1 MHPRSISAIAVP
13 HAQSAAHPTFAWS
26 RLRIPFGAAS
36 RPFLYRLER
45 RHIYDSAKQ
54 LASRHREEVPLPA
67 SAVYLGAASCAGS
80 LTALAMHPVFT
91 IKTRLQ
97 LQLAARA
104 AAPAAAP
111 AAAQAASAAS
121 APAAAPRAAPTAAPQ
136 RDRYTGLTNT
146 ARRMIAEEGFFSLY
160 RGLGASL
167 ILVSHGA
174 IQFVAYEH
182 LKSALDAEAEQLR
195 AGGGGGIGELGAA
208 GAGAGVVGAA
218 GASGASGASASSG
231 ERGAG
236 IVIAGSASQSAPVG
250 GASGSSSSARAAA
263 PSVVHISAA
272 AAGSKVLA
280 TLFTYPYQVVRSCMQ
295 QRSVQAADIERFGT
309 MRRTIVHL
317 WRTERLGAFYRG
329 ITAHI
334 VRAAPQS
341 SITLLA
347 YEKIHAALKK
357 RRPGAS

>member
-1 MHPRSISAIAVP
+1 M
-13 HAQSAAHPTFAWS
+13 
-26 RLRIPFGAAS
+26 
-36 RPFLYRLER
+36 
-45 RHIYDSAKQ
+45 
-54 LASRHREEVPLPA
+54 PLPA

-104 AAPAAAP
+104 ASPAAAP
-111 AAAQAASAAS
+111 AAAQAAAQAAARAASPAS
-121 APAAAPRAAPTAAPQ
+121 APAAAPNVAPTAAPQ

-146 ARRMIAEEGFFSLY
+146 ARRMVAEEGFLSLY

-182 LKSALDAEAEQLR
+182 LKSALDAEAAQLR
-195 AGGGGGIGELGAA
+195 AASGGGGDIGELGAG
-208 GAGAGVVGAA
+208 GAGAAVVGAG

-236 IVIAGSASQSAPVG
+236 IVIAGSAS
-250 GASGSSSSARAAA
+250 SSARAVA

-295 QRSVQAADIERFGT
+295 QRSVQAADVERFGT